1 LVIGYC
7 SGGDL
12 TNTIS
17 DLQKIPEKDRMIR
30 VWEIFGQTTRSLNHL
45 HSRGIMH
52 RDLKPEN
59 IFMNEDG
66 SVRLGD
72 FGLSKDLNEKSY
84 ATYAGTKGYM
94 APEGH
99 LTKKLDLPSDIF
111 SLGIIVFQLLTG
123 QHPFKATSDEEIIN
137 KIKKGEYQKI
147 PNWVSAE
154 MKKLVEQMLS
164 SEPSKRPTT
173 QQIMQ
178 QELIRVYLKIQ
189 EEKEKLFDEKEQ
201 QKKQAEDAQAEIAK
215 LREQLASKEKVN
227 ETPILKVET
236 EEPKPKIVTEP
247 PKPKQSSTSP
257 ISVDC
262 TPLNPSTEDVQISG
276 DTFTH
281 TNNNKNDATI
291 LFDPVITSGVT
302 RIEFLNVNDLEGV
315 GIANESVHYD
325 RDVVPLQYDFKAVL
339 FRNDGKLRYQ
349 GENIDG
355 NSSFNE
361 NNRVA
366 LELDMDSIPH
376 KLSFFVDDKQQ
387 PNYVVNI
394 PNSVKFYAY
403 FYKQSSQFKFLK
415 FEKLSAPISKRI
427 EGCRAL
433 EWGKLWRKEEKIK
446 EKKQKDSQSVSP
458 LSFGSLTLIP
468 LNPSTE
474 DVEIEQNT
482 FIHTDENENRS
493 VVLFDPVISKG
504 IYKIKILNV
513 NDLQGVGIADKT
525 VKFIR
530 DEMPP
535 KYKSLIIYYRGG
547 GEIQHH
553 SDLIE
558 GNTVFWQDNQSVA
571 MEVNMDSNPRMLTFF
586 VDDMEQPNFV
596 VNIPNSV
603 RFWTY
608 FYELNAQFKVIGFE
622 KLSSPSA
629 KHGPESHAFEFGKK
643 WK

>member
-30 VWEIFGQTTRSLNHL
+30 VWEIFGQMTRSLNHL

-72 FGLSKDLNEKSY
+72 FGLSKDLNEKTY

-123 QHPFKATSDEEIIN
+123 QHPFDASSEAKIID
-137 KIKKGEYQKI
+137 KIEKGEYQKI

-164 SEPSKRPTT
+164 NEPSKRPTT

-178 QELIRVYLKIQ
+178 QETIRVYLKIQ

-201 QKKQAEDAQAEIAK
+201 QKKQAEDAQAEITR
-215 LREQLASKEKVN
+215 LREQLASKETVQK
-227 ETPILKVET
+227 TPRHRFKT
-236 EEPKPKIVTEP
+236 KDSKSKIVAES
-247 PKPKQSSTSP
+247 PKPKQTSTSP
-257 ISVDC
+257 ISVEY

-281 TNNNKNDATI
+281 TNDNKNWATI
-291 LFDPVITSGVT
+291 LFDPVIQNGVA
-302 RIEFLNVNDLEGV
+302 RIEFLNISKLEDV
-315 GIANESVHYD
+315 GIADESVHYE
-325 RDVVPLQYDFKAVL
+325 RNGGPLRYKFKAVL
-339 FRNDGKLRYQ
+339 
-349 GENIDG
+349 GELKYEGEDIDG
-355 NSSFNE
+355 NSSFDDNH
-361 NNRVA
+361 RVV

-376 KLSFFVDDKQQ
+376 TLNFFIDDKQQ
-387 PNYVVNI
+387 PNFVVNI
-394 PNSVKFYAY
+394 PNSVRFFAY
-403 FYKQSSQFKFLK
+403 FYQQQSEFKVLK
-415 FEKLSAPISKRI
+415 FERLSAPTSKRI

-433 EWGKLWRKEEKIK
+433 EWGKLWRKEEKIR

-458 LSFGSLTLIP
+458 LSFGSLALIP

-504 IYKIKILNV
+504 IYKIKIHNV
-513 NDLQGVGIADKT
+513 IDLDGVGIADQSVQYKRNESPT
-525 VKFIR
+525 
-530 DEMPP
+530 
-535 KYKSLIIYYRGG
+535 KYENKIVNFDSNGQIKHQKDKIG
-547 GEIQHH
+547 
-553 SDLIE
+553 
-558 GNTVFWQDNQSVA
+558 GNTNFLLDNKSVS
-571 MEVNMDSNPRMLTFF
+571 MEINMDSSPRMLTFF
-586 VDDMEQPNFV
+586 VDDKEQPNFV

-603 RFWTY
+603 RFWACIY
-608 FYELNAQFKVIGFE
+608 RINAQFKVIGFE

-629 KHGPESHAFEFGKK
+629 KHGPGSHGFEFGKK

>member
-1 LVIGYC
+1 VHLVETILQGIQICLVIGYC

-30 VWEIFGQTTRSLNHL
+30 VWEIFGQMTRSLNHL

-72 FGLSKDLNEKSY
+72 FGLSKDLNEKTY

-123 QHPFKATSDEEIIN
+123 QHPFEASSEAKIID
-137 KIKKGEYQKI
+137 KIEKGEYQKI

-178 QELIRVYLKIQ
+178 QETIRVYLKIQ

-201 QKKQAEDAQAEIAK
+201 QKKQSEDAQAEIAR
-215 LREQLASKEKVN
+215 LREQLANKETVQKTPRHRFKTKDTMAKVV
-227 ETPILKVET
+227 I
-236 EEPKPKIVTEP
+236 EPL
-247 PKPKQSSTSP
+247 KPKQSSTSP
-257 ISVDC
+257 ISVEY

-281 TNNNKNDATI
+281 TNDNENSATI
-291 LFDPVITSGVT
+291 LFDPVISSGVA
-302 RIEFLNVNDLEGV
+302 RIEFLNIKDLSNV
-315 GIANESVHYD
+315 GIADDTLSDLNHV
-325 RDVVPLQYDFKAVL
+325 
-339 FRNDGKLRYQ
+339 
-349 GENIDG
+349 GEYIGG
-355 NSSFNE
+355 NSSFYE
-361 NNRVA
+361 NTHVA
-366 LELDMDSIPH
+366 LELDMNQNPH
-376 KLSFFVDDKQQ
+376 TLNFFVDDKQQ

-394 PNSVKFYAY
+394 PNSVRFFAY
-403 FYKQSSQFKFLK
+403 FYQQQSQFKVLK
-415 FEKLSAPISKRI
+415 FERLSAPTSKRI
-427 EGCRAL
+427 ERCRAL
-433 EWGKLWRKEEKIK
+433 DWGKLWRKEEKIR

-482 FIHTDENENRS
+482 FIHTDENENDS

-504 IYKIKILNV
+504 IYKIKILKV
-513 NDLQGVGIADKT
+513 NKLDGVGIADQS
-525 VKFIR
+525 VN
-530 DEMPP
+530 
-535 KYKSLIIYYRGG
+535 YKRNERPDDSEYENKIVNFDSSGKIKH
-547 GEIQHH
+547 QK
-553 SDLIE
+553 DQIE
-558 GNTVFWQDNQSVA
+558 GNTDFYSNNQSVA
-571 MEVNMDSNPRMLTFF
+571 MEINMDSNPRMLTFF
-586 VDDMEQPNFV
+586 VDDKEQPNFV
-596 VNIPNSV
+596 IDIPNSI
-603 RFWTY
+603 RFWAY
-608 FYELNAQFKVIGFE
+608 FYILNAQFKVIGFE

-629 KHGPESHAFEFGKK
+629 KHGPGSRGFEFGKK